1 MARAAILPRPGL
13 IQNTGRVWN
22 WKVRVMT
29 DITITEADSV
39 QFPMVRHAAVRK
51 RGGEAGMLFRA
62 EVEEALERLN
72 PWMTTAAIRATVEM
86 LEALPPTIEGNCEML
101 AWLRSERQ
109 GYDET
114 ENRHRPV
121 RLIVYGPLPLGTA
134 VGRED
139 RGLKGPASRS
149 E

>member
-1 MARAAILPRPGL
+1 
-13 IQNTGRVWN
+13 
-22 WKVRVMT
+22 MT

-86 LEALPPTIEGNCEML
+86 LEALPPTIEGNC
-101 AWLRSERQ
+101 
-109 GYDET
+109 D
-114 ENRHRPV
+114 

>member
-1 MARAAILPRPGL
+1 
-13 IQNTGRVWN
+13 
-22 WKVRVMT
+22 MT

-39 QFPMVRHAAVRK
+39 QFPMVRHAAEIGWTPLSPHAAVRK

-101 AWLRSERQ
+101 A
-109 GYDET
+109 
-114 ENRHRPV
+114 
-121 RLIVYGPLPLGTA
+121 
-134 VGRED
+134 
-139 RGLKGPASRS
+139 
-149 E
+149 